1 MALGG
6 AGDGEGAAGLE
17 ELALVVQPVDL
28 FGVGEQA
35 GFPVGDD
42 GAVLPGVPVA
52 HDDFH
57 ELVGAV
63 VAAVVFAVRGVAH
76 VERLA
81 VVHRGDDVPG
91 GAAVGHQVEG
101 GEDAGDVERLE
112 IGGGEGGA
120 EAEPLGGHAHDGQD
134 GDRVHLHAADAV
146 GDGVGVVAAEQVGHR
161 EAVVE
166 EAEVEFPGLQR
177 AADAA
182 VILGAGE
189 VLAWPSGDAR
199 SRRSWCSSAP
209 AGSRPVVIWRMCLGS
224 RRRCACLS
232 IRRVLAWDR
241 LSRARVRGPA
251 AALSL
256 RPALRSQWRGD
267 LSRSLAGCVG
277 RAYRGGEG
285 LRHGTKGLERAT

>member
-1 MALGG
+1 MKDGVVALGLREAVVGDEDALGPAGGESLAAAALPGLDQHRVALGG

-17 ELALVVQPVDL
+17 ELAFVVEAVDL

-35 GFPVGDD
+35 GFAVGDD
-42 GAVLPGVPVA
+42 GAVVPGVPVA

-63 VAAVVFAVRGVAH
+63 VAAVVLAVGGVAH
-76 VERLA
+76 VQRLA

-91 GAAVGHQVEG
+91 GAAVGQQVEG

-120 EAEPLGGHAHDGQD
+120 EAEALGGHAHDGQD
-134 GDRVHLHAADAV
+134 GDRVHLDAADAV
-146 GDGVGVVAAEQVGHR
+146 GDGVGVVAAEQVGHG

-166 EAEVEFPGLQR
+166 EAEVELAGFQG

-182 VILGAGE
+182 VVLGAGE
-189 VLAWPSGDAR
+189 VLLGLAGGAR

-209 AGSRPVVIWRMCLGS
+209 AGSRPGSFGALFWVS
-224 RRRCACLS
+224 RRRSGVLYTGGW
-232 IRRVLAWDR
+232 RRSGKALAFGARTR
-241 LSRARVRGPA
+241 LEPA
-251 AALSL
+251 
-256 RPALRSQWRGD
+256 
-267 LSRSLAGCVG
+267 
-277 RAYRGGEG
+277 
-285 LRHGTKGLERAT
+285 T